1 MFLIGGLNKKIG
13 RFRFKAAHYSFFLYM
28 VVYFNYG
35 CFYFSPF
42 ICLNPLPHLAK
53 PCRTI
58 PRHTAPRH
66 VIFLNPYYFCCTLA
80 LPDLA
85 LPYHTSHNQ
94 GPNLVYSICFLSSGS
109 DIFLFLNAAF
119 TNAILFIFA
128 SLKFTPSRS
137 SWSESTFARVVTDF
151 NNDLWAFL
159 I

>member
-1 MFLIGGLNKKIG
+1 
-13 RFRFKAAHYSFFLYM
+13 M
-28 VVYFNYG
+28 VVYINYG

-94 GPNLVYSICFLSSGS
+94 GPNLVYSIKSVPFGAGIL
-109 DIFLFLNAAF
+109 LFLKAALI
-119 TNAILFIFA
+119 NAILFIFE
-128 SLKFTPSRS
+128 SRKFVSSTPNT
-137 SWSESTFARVVTDF
+137 SESTFARVFIVLD
-151 NNDLWAFL
+151 NAF
-159 I
+159 